1 MKVQCMLVPMQ
12 YFLRW
17 IGGGGVWLPQ
27 VLPYSVT
34 STDNKRFTFD
44 QLNDVKSY
52 FFIVLVFVK
61 SRSHIFMDGRSMVS
75 VGWLVGVG
83 PHN

>member
-1 MKVQCMLVPMQ
+1 MYVSTNAISSEVE
-12 YFLRW
+12 RW
-17 IGGGGVWLPQ
+17 GAVWLPQ

-34 STDNKRFTFD
+34 STDNNRFTFD

-75 VGWLVGVG
+75 VPITETKSGC
-83 PHN
+83 